1 MSEGFTRLKQR
12 IRDDPADRQSG
23 SCCALEIKLAGIM
36 RPIRFKRKQRKRKV
50 KMTAKRGGQRRFYK
64 TREWVEFRY
73 RILREFGAK
82 CMACGALTP
91 EDGAVM
97 NVSHITVPI
106 SKAWD
111 RRLGSHK
118 HADTLRSLQ
127 QRQRRPR
134 SDRLAE
140 SGLWRT

>member
-1 MSEGFTRLKQR
+1 MSELTRLKQR
-12 IRDDPADRQSG
+12 IETIRQTGNPVPA
-23 SCCALEIKLAGIM
+23 ALEIKLAGIM

-82 CMACGALTP
+82 CMACGITP

-97 NVSHITVPI
+97 NV
-106 SKAWD
+106 D
-111 RRLGSHK
+111 RHRADQQGMGPPPGSHK

-127 QRQRRPR
+127 PRQRRPR